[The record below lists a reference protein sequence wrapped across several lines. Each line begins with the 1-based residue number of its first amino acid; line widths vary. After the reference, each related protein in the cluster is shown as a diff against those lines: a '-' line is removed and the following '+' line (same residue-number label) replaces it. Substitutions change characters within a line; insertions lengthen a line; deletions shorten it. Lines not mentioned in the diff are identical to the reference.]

1 MGRAGKR
8 AGTARQLS
16 VQYFP
21 LLPKPASA
29 AGKFVDVP
37 GKFWEGCPA
46 ADKAKIFKC
55 IMVEFKAIHD
65 FGGGRK
71 GAGYLMKEM
80 GESGADSLEPGVASG
95 AEFVMGY
102 PTPFLEYYWSAN
114 RGELEPDVRARLF
127 PTELATIDEEG
138 KDEAVGAAAPAVA
151 VKAEKEKVPIFQH
164 LELVTSTLNT
174 AGPRRGDSSDWTAEY
189 METRIVLAS
198 RTH

>member
-55 IMVEFKAIHD
+55 IIVEFKAIHD
-65 FGGGRK
+65 FGGGVK
-71 GAGYLMKEM
+71 GAGMLMKEM
-80 GESGADSLEPGVASG
+80 GGYYARWGETQPQNLGADFG
-95 AEFVMGY
+95 
-102 PTPFLEYYWSAN
+102 
-114 RGELEPDVRARLF
+114 
-127 PTELATIDEEG
+127 
-138 KDEAVGAAAPAVA
+138 
-151 VKAEKEKVPIFQH
+151 
-164 LELVTSTLNT
+164 
-174 AGPRRGDSSDWTAEY
+174 
-189 METRIVLAS
+189 TRIG
-198 RTH
+198 